1 MSDTATR
8 PGTVLPDVFLRQGA
22 DRRALSGGPWIYSN
36 EVRLDDAAKAI
47 EPGTAVCVRRADGKP
62 VGAGTFNSHS
72 LIALR
77 LYAPEARA
85 LDQALFE
92 ERIRRALA
100 IRERLFKAPHYR
112 LIHAEADGLPGL
124 VIDRFGDVCVVQ
136 PNTRAMDQRT
146 SAIVAALDAVIGPA
160 TVLVR
165 ADSPSRA
172 QEGLEPRHDFAR
184 GQLDGAIDVIE
195 ESGTFR
201 ADPAGGQ
208 KTGWYFDQRGSRQFV
223 QRLVARASVLDLF
236 CHSGGFA
243 LAAARAG
250 ASATLGIDSSAAAL
264 GLAVEAAERHGVGKA
279 QVEWQR
285 ADAFNALER
294 LATEG
299 RTFDVVVADP
309 PAFVK
314 SKRDLAT
321 GLKGYRKLARM
332 AAGRVAPGGFLFIAS
347 CSHNVAADAFAAE
360 VAIGLNRAGRQSRVL
375 RTGGAGADHPVHP
388 QLPESAYLKTLTLAL
403 D

>member
-1 MSDTATR
+1 MSDSASHS
-8 PGTVLPDVFLRQGA
+8 GAALPEVFLRQGA
-22 DRRALSGGPWIYSN
+22 DRRALAGGPWVYSN
-36 EVRLDDAAKAI
+36 EVRLDAAAKAI
-47 EPGTAVCVRRADGKP
+47 EPGAAVLVRRADGKP

-72 LIALR
+72 LIAIR
-77 LYAPEARA
+77 LYSPEGRA

-136 PNTRAMDQRT
+136 PNTRAMDQRI
-146 SAIVAALDAVIGPA
+146 AEIVAALDAVIRPA

-165 ADSPSRA
+165 ADSPARA
-172 QEGLEPRHDFAR
+172 QEGLEARHDIAR
-184 GQLDGAIDVIE
+184 GELDGAIDVIE
-195 ESGTFR
+195 ESGAFR

-208 KTGWYFDQRGSRQFV
+208 KTGWYFDQRASRLFV
-223 QRLVARASVLDLF
+223 QRLVAKGNVLDLF

-250 ASATLGIDSSAAAL
+250 ARSVLGIDSSAAAL
-264 GLAVEAAERHGVGKA
+264 GLAIEAAERHGAGKA
-279 QVEWQR
+279 EVEWQR
-285 ADAFNALER
+285 ADAFTALER
-294 LATEG
+294 LATDG

-314 SKRDLAT
+314 SKKDLAT

-332 AAGRVAPGGFLFIAS
+332 AAGRVAPGGYLFIAS
-347 CSHNVAADAFAAE
+347 CSHNVEADAFAAE
-360 VAIGLNRAGRQSRVL
+360 VAIGLNRAGRQGRVL
-375 RTGGAGADHPVHP
+375 RTGGAGADHPIHP
-388 QLPESAYLKTLTLAL
+388 HLPESAYLKTLTLAL